1 MKAERVYL
9 ILVLLV
15 LMVIV
20 LGVGSYVRSGG
31 SEIFAATSIAALPAG
46 YVLVLTTYALRKS
59 NAKILLVWCILA
71 MVMIRS
77 VQVWKTGIDFRD
89 ELRFIDYSKALFEQ
103 GQFLGYLRY
112 YPANI
117 PFAAVFYSLYSIWH
131 NTEVFE
137 VVALIVYPILVFG
150 YLYMTRQIERLSH
163 YKDSVSPLIPAVM
176 FLPFIPTFSILPTYY
191 WPQLLGLGVLFFAFG
206 SVLKLASSESTQ
218 TRRALIL
225 TIGLSILLVFSH
237 SVSSALYLL
246 TVPFIYLAVSD
257 KSKKRML
264 LFIEIFTLLLFV
276 AVHYSQYWS
285 TWVQIGRALLGDALA
300 WQRLERYSFPDLGSV
315 GRSSIFMTV
324 AHTGFFVVVGVF
336 VLWRLL
342 RTIRSDFG
350 ARSPSSWMLTRTLR
364 SLLSPLR
371 KDPISTAFV
380 GLGVLAFLSA
390 AFIGGNF
397 LDPVRIIGW
406 IALLALPIIIPKN
419 KVGAI
424 VLVVVLVALFF
435 LLVWTVNSP
444 WGSPI
449 GSSVNL
455 NTG

>member
-1 MKAERVYL
+1 
-9 ILVLLV
+9 
-15 LMVIV
+15 
-20 LGVGSYVRSGG
+20 
-31 SEIFAATSIAALPAG
+31 
-46 YVLVLTTYALRKS
+46 
-59 NAKILLVWCILA
+59 
-71 MVMIRS
+71 
-77 VQVWKTGIDFRD
+77 
-89 ELRFIDYSKALFEQ
+89 
-103 GQFLGYLRY
+103 
-112 YPANI
+112 
-117 PFAAVFYSLYSIWH
+117 
-131 NTEVFE
+131 
-137 VVALIVYPILVFG
+137 
-150 YLYMTRQIERLSH
+150 
-163 YKDSVSPLIPAVM
+163 
-176 FLPFIPTFSILPTYY
+176 
-191 WPQLLGLGVLFFAFG
+191 
-206 SVLKLASSESTQ
+206 
-218 TRRALIL
+218 
-225 TIGLSILLVFSH
+225 
-237 SVSSALYLL
+237 VSSALYLL
-246 TVPFIYLAVSD
+246 TVPFIYLAASD
-257 KSKKRML
+257 RSKKKML

-285 TWVQIGRALLGDALA
+285 TWVEIGRALLGDALA

-424 VLVVVLVALFF
+424 VLVVLLVALFF

-449 GSSVNL
+449 GSSMNL